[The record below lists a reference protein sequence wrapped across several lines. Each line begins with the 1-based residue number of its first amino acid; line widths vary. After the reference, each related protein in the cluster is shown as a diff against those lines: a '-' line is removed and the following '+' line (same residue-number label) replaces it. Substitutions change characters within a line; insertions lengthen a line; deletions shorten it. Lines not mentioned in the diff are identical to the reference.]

1 MSIERRYIGIGE
13 LSEYTGICVNTLRYW
28 LYLRRIPYFKVGK
41 LIKFD
46 RIEIDAW
53 LNEKKV
59 KEIT

>member
-13 LSEYTGICVNTLRYW
+13 LSEYTGICVNTLRW
-28 LYLRRIPYFKVGK
+28 WVHVRQVPFLKIGK

-59 KEIT
+59 EIS